1 MRTIVKHFV
10 TDFDEYIVFYD
21 DDEYTIERV
30 MPEPYD
36 NEYVASSES
45 LKAIEAYEMFL
56 RFHEITY
63 NF

>member
-10 TDFDEYIVFYD
+10 TDFDEYIVFDNGD
-21 DDEYTIERV
+21 DYTIERV

-36 NEYVASSES
+36 NEYVVSSES

-56 RFHEITY
+56 RFHEVSY